1 MKQLSHSNAQFI
13 TKKNIISLQRE
24 SNLLYLIWIIFKL
37 VLTKKLQFYLKKT
50 MKKQKKFR
58 MKNSEKSMTK
68 KTNLNA
74 TGGKKFYD
82 LKMYLKPEPHRSY
95 HMD

>member
-1 MKQLSHSNAQFI
+1 
-13 TKKNIISLQRE
+13 
-24 SNLLYLIWIIFKL
+24 
-37 VLTKKLQFYLKKT
+37 
-50 MKKQKKFR
+50 

-82 LKMYLKPEPHRSY
+82 LNMYLKPEPHRSY